1 MPRIVFRGLSPLA
14 GLRYFVGMR
23 KLWLLRHA
31 QAEPEVMGHTDF
43 ERPLAQAGRL
53 QAMRAGKW
61 LTTREGCACLL
72 LCSPALRA
80 RQTCQYLVQ
89 ASAAG
94 WISEIRIEARIYEAS
109 LNELLRL
116 LMDVDAPN
124 LLLIG
129 HNPALEALLAHLL
142 ADKMWRVLPP
152 AGLVELELNVKAD
165 LRLPGG
171 VKLVAQ
177 WNP

>member
-1 MPRIVFRGLSPLA
+1 
-14 GLRYFVGMR
+14 
-23 KLWLLRHA
+23 
-31 QAEPEVMGHTDF
+31 MGHTDF
-43 ERPLAQAGRL
+43 ERPLTQAGRL
-53 QAMRAGKW
+53 QALNAGKW

-89 ASAAG
+89 AAAAG
-94 WISEIRIEARIYEAS
+94 WIAEIRIETSLYEAS
-109 LNELLRL
+109 LNEWLRL

-142 ADKMWRVLPP
+142 ADKKWRVLPP
-152 AGLVELELNVKAD
+152 AGLVELELNVKED

-171 VKLVAQ
+171 ARLIAQ
-177 WNP
+177 WSP